1 VETKRVVVILVGH
14 DGVIPSLQHAIHL
27 FRDWEHSIQTYWR
40 DAAGGVV
47 DLSFTFFGPYPISV
61 PAIARNADGACPR
74 SLVIDRA
81 RTAAQDS
88 GVELGGYDA
97 TVVMMHPAV
106 HTTIN
111 GETFR
116 YDVGSSGTRCLL
128 PVWEDFTYFCHEVGH
143 TIGFDH
149 SYGIP
154 NTGADWDGAL
164 NGWMFSPV
172 YGDPYDLMSSASFGG
187 ATSSFNLPTAAMG
200 YAGSQ
205 RGGPLL
211 ARAQLHFAKAAHY
224 DATGR
229 TVHQNES
236 ATQAVDLVPAGL
248 GAPGRPELLVWHPD
262 GEGGDGTGRIYV
274 ELRATTHRPDATFWD
289 SAFDAPGASRRGVVV
304 HFIAPPAGTSAQVWY
319 GARLI
324 FPSPDVDATVQTPL
338 GLFTVSVS
346 DSQQPLGS
354 SVRVRVSRGSR
365 RPNVSITEET
375 KYDTVVESSE
385 MRQHPDWPML
395 GPFTWETRRTTR
407 TTVYTPLVSGV
418 GLGFPGLLSPAT
430 DVNIWWTANVV
441 MVPSGATTLGVPGA
455 AHLSTT
461 NDVDTGVLTMRNDPA
476 DGTVS
481 VTLRAAV
488 HDRNPN
494 GPGGELTQ
502 REAYFDVNGRSEGW
516 GEDYQRF
523 LDFLDHLNNPIPRV
537 RLDPRP
543 DPGPL
548 RALRRHLLERFELL
562 TDLRP
567 ELAEQFLP
575 LVDARRNVL
584 DAEIAD
590 VELRLRSNTW
600 LAGRRLGPVLQPDG

>member
-1 VETKRVVVILVGH
+1 
-14 DGVIPSLQHAIHL
+14 
-27 FRDWEHSIQTYWR
+27 
-40 DAAGGVV
+40 
-47 DLSFTFFGPYPISV
+47 
-61 PAIARNADGACPR
+61 
-74 SLVIDRA
+74 
-81 RTAAQDS
+81 
-88 GVELGGYDA
+88 
-97 TVVMMHPAV
+97 M
-106 HTTIN
+106 
-111 GETFR
+111 
-116 YDVGSSGTRCLL
+116 
-128 PVWEDFTYFCHEVGH
+128 
-143 TIGFDH
+143 
-149 SYGIP
+149 
-154 NTGADWDGAL
+154 
-164 NGWMFSPV
+164 
-172 YGDPYDLMSSASFGG
+172 
-187 ATSSFNLPTAAMG
+187 
-200 YAGSQ
+200 
-205 RGGPLL
+205 
-211 ARAQLHFAKAAHY
+211 
-224 DATGR
+224 
-229 TVHQNES
+229 
-236 ATQAVDLVPAGL
+236 
-248 GAPGRPELLVWHPD
+248 
-262 GEGGDGTGRIYV
+262 
-274 ELRATTHRPDATFWD
+274 
-289 SAFDAPGASRRGVVV
+289 
-304 HFIAPPAGTSAQVWY
+304 
-319 GARLI
+319 
-324 FPSPDVDATVQTPL
+324 QTPL

-575 LVDARRNVL
+575 LVEARRNVL

>member
-1 VETKRVVVILVGH
+1 METKRVVVILVGH

-236 ATQAVDLVPAGL
+236 ATQAVDLVPAGSV
-248 GAPGRPELLVWHPD
+248 RQ
-262 GEGGDGTGRIYV
+262 
-274 ELRATTHRPDATFWD
+274 
-289 SAFDAPGASRRGVVV
+289 DAPSCSSGTPMERAVTAPAASTSNCAPPPIDQMRRSGTARSTRRVLRGV
-304 HFIAPPAGTSAQVWY
+304 GSWSTS
-319 GARLI
+319 
-324 FPSPDVDATVQTPL
+324 
-338 GLFTVSVS
+338 
-346 DSQQPLGS
+346 
-354 SVRVRVSRGSR
+354 SR
-365 RPNVSITEET
+365 RPQAPPP
-375 KYDTVVESSE
+375 
-385 MRQHPDWPML
+385 R
-395 GPFTWETRRTTR
+395 
-407 TTVYTPLVSGV
+407 SGTA
-418 GLGFPGLLSPAT
+418 PG
-430 DVNIWWTANVV
+430 
-441 MVPSGATTLGVPGA
+441 
-455 AHLSTT
+455 
-461 NDVDTGVLTMRNDPA
+461 
-476 DGTVS
+476 
-481 VTLRAAV
+481 
-488 HDRNPN
+488 
-494 GPGGELTQ
+494 
-502 REAYFDVNGRSEGW
+502 
-516 GEDYQRF
+516 
-523 LDFLDHLNNPIPRV
+523 
-537 RLDPRP
+537 
-543 DPGPL
+543 
-548 RALRRHLLERFELL
+548 
-562 TDLRP
+562 
-567 ELAEQFLP
+567 
-575 LVDARRNVL
+575 
-584 DAEIAD
+584 
-590 VELRLRSNTW
+590 
-600 LAGRRLGPVLQPDG
+600 

>member
-1 VETKRVVVILVGH
+1 MDVLSRLRRSVRPHVV
-14 DGVIPSLQHAIHL
+14 
-27 FRDWEHSIQTYWR
+27 
-40 DAAGGVV
+40 GVV
-47 DLSFTFFGPYPISV
+47 RRSHLVVQP
-61 PAIARNADGACPR
+61 ADGR
-74 SLVIDRA
+74 H
-81 RTAAQDS
+81 
-88 GVELGGYDA
+88 GVRGV
-97 TVVMMHPAV
+97 T
-106 HTTIN
+106 
-111 GETFR
+111 
-116 YDVGSSGTRCLL
+116 
-128 PVWEDFTYFCHEVGH
+128 
-143 TIGFDH
+143 
-149 SYGIP
+149 
-154 NTGADWDGAL
+154 
-164 NGWMFSPV
+164 
-172 YGDPYDLMSSASFGG
+172 
-187 ATSSFNLPTAAMG
+187 
-200 YAGSQ
+200 

-248 GAPGRPELLVWHPD
+248 GAPGRPELLIWHPD

-289 SAFDAPGASRRGVVV
+289 SALTRPGASRRGVVV

-375 KYDTVVESSE
+375 KYDTVVDSSE

-395 GPFTWETRRTTR
+395 GPFTWETRQTTR

-461 NDVDTGVLTMRNDPA
+461 NDVDTGVLTVRNDPA

-548 RALRRHLLERFELL
+548 PALRRHLLERFELL

-575 LVDARRNVL
+575 LVEARRNVL

-590 VELRLRSNTW
+590 VELRMTRIRGSPADDLAGPPARRLRSCPSESIVVRRSRRTERKHRPSDGQ
-600 LAGRRLGPVLQPDG
+600 AGVERLVRCAP